1 MQRRQCVFN
10 NSNLITMAR
19 QVVINIDDDAWNEC
33 DIAAELR
40 EVALAIEHSGSHGGI
55 TYLGNTW
62 SIEENEL

>member
-1 MQRRQCVFN
+1 
-10 NSNLITMAR
+10 MAR

-40 EVALAIEHSGSHGGI
+40 EVANAIEENESHGGI

-62 SIEENEL
+62 EINED

>member
-1 MQRRQCVFN
+1 
-10 NSNLITMAR
+10 MAR

-33 DIAAELR
+33 DIAEELR
-40 EVALAIEHSGSHGGI
+40 EVATAIEDSGSHGGI